1 MIEELL
7 AKKQE
12 SDLFDIKQE
21 YYEKDKKFSL
31 IKDVVSFA
39 NCRELGDKYIIFGVE
54 NKTFEIKGISR
65 ELPDISDIQ
74 ALLDTYVEP
83 SIDIE
88 IANQIIRGKEVQY
101 IKIKNCVN
109 KPYMIKKTYCK
120 NGKVELKEGEIYV
133 RKNATNSIATRND
146 LIQMFLEK
154 EKVSITLS
162 ELVILPNAISLLL
175 EIRNETSNI
184 LNISKILLRIISN
197 KQEFV
202 VNKCYVYDTNKKIK
216 NKLCIDKDNSLQI
229 NNYSIMVE
237 RLCFDIDDRLLQLI
251 TNNKE
256 LKIYLEIID
265 NKLLDT
271 NVKVEIL

>member
-21 YYEKDKKFSL
+21 YYEKDEKFAL

-39 NCRELGDKYIIFGVE
+39 NCREFGDKYIIFGVE
-54 NKTFEIKGISR
+54 NKTFDIWGTCS

-74 ALLDTYVEP
+74 SLLNTYVEP

-88 IANQIIRGKEVQY
+88 IGNQIIRGQEVKY

-120 NGKVELKEGEIYV
+120 NGKTELKEGEIYI

-146 LIQMFLEK
+146 LIQMFSEK
-154 EKVSITLS
+154 EKVSILS
-162 ELVILPNAISLLL
+162 SQLFILPNAISLLL

-202 VNKCYVYDTNKKIK
+202 VNRCYVYDNNKKIK
-216 NKLCIDKDNSLQI
+216 NKLCIDKDNCLQI
-229 NNYSIMVE
+229 NKNSRLVE
-237 RLCFDIDDRLLQLI
+237 WLYFDIDDRLLQLI

-256 LKIYLEIID
+256 LNIYLKIID
-265 NKLLDT
+265 NKFLDT
-271 NVKVEIL
+271 DVKVEI